1 MSRRAAENK
10 TELLKQL
17 QALVKERLPEKRSEP
32 LSRFIQGI
40 LPMLLK
46 RI

>member
-17 QALVKERLPEKRSEP
+17 QALVKERLPKNVP
-32 LSRFIQGI
+32 SR
-40 LPMLLK
+40 
-46 RI
+46 